1 MLLTP
6 AQIKSDSFKSR
17 RNVFLFLF
25 LPGADESHVYVS
37 ACFRRAL
44 TALLDSCA
52 EIKSAPLVA

>member
-6 AQIKSDSFKSR
+6 AQIKSDSFETER
-17 RNVFLFLF
+17 FLVF

-44 TALLDSCA
+44 TTLLDSCA
-52 EIKSAPLVA
+52 EIKSAPSVA